1 MDKGIAPWIIS
12 RKRINRKTHIRTL
25 RSWIM
30 SKTLQ
35 NERLKSEREV
45 ENVCHISTQDNMS
58 PLNSPGG

>member
-1 MDKGIAPWIIS
+1 MDKGKAPWIIS

-25 RSWIM
+25 QSWIM

-45 ENVCHISTQDNMS
+45 ENVRHISTQDNMS